1 MVATLTRSHLL
12 LLATRVAKA
21 IVRRRQRRQRE
32 HRCWVRPVF
41 LARRQEG
48 LYHTAMRR
56 MREGDQQFFFKFYR
70 MSPALFDKLLG
81 FVAADLTRQ
90 HFIREPLEPG
100 ERLAIT
106 LSYLASG
113 LDICNVALA
122 YRVGIETARRSIHV
136 TCRAIWARLKDHFM
150 KVPTKADWAKIAGDF
165 TRRWQFPNCLG
176 GC

>member
-1 MVATLTRSHLL
+1 
-12 LLATRVAKA
+12 
-21 IVRRRQRRQRE
+21 
-32 HRCWVRPVF
+32 
-41 LARRQEG
+41 
-48 LYHTAMRR
+48 MRR

-81 FVAADLTRQ
+81 FVAAHLTRQ

-122 YRVGIETARRSIHV
+122 YPVGIETARRSIHLI
-136 TCRAIWARLKDHFM
+136 CRAIWARLKDHFM

-176 GC
+176 AVDGKHVAITCPPKSGSAFFNYKEVC